1 MAMGAQARAFVK
13 VPDQPVR
20 HLVGHHL
27 DEECLTVLGEKL
39 GIEAQTAAAEMRLAG
54 ALATQV
60 EPHLWP
66 RKGRMDLPTQLPGGL
81 DPPMK
86 TRLERSGVQ
95 RL

>member
-1 MAMGAQARAFVK
+1 MAMGAQARAFVE

-66 RKGRMDLPTQLPGGL
+66 RQARMDLSTQLPGGL

-86 TRLERSGVQ
+86 TRLERSGIQ